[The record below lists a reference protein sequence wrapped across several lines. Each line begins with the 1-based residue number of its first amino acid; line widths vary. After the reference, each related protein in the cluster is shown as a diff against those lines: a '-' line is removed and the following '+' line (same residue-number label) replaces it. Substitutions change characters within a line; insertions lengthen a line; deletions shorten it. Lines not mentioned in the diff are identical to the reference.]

1 MTEMIEATEAEEPSF
16 NLPLAAAG
24 RACGL
29 LDQALGFAA
38 HLKPLAS
45 HRFFAS
51 GWGDLQQLQDARA
64 FMDDFVLE
72 YSHGVATPSVSF
84 GPESPLFGGLGFRC
98 RGEFPSPLAS
108 YLPEE
113 SKLCDF
119 ELLMPKDR
127 QPWACVVQFPGTA
140 DQSYLFRKVML
151 GLPLLR
157 EGVASVLITP
167 PFYGARRPKHQTLH
181 YISTVAEFS
190 HQSAGLLLE
199 AMQIL
204 DWLREKFPHACLG
217 STGISW
223 GGAMASCLGFLGKK
237 HDLAV
242 VPCLPSADPEVLI
255 SGALRGEVALD
266 RLAEESHGLDAHES
280 ESLLRGLLCAMSTRE
295 LNEMV
300 IPGPVGRKVVLQ
312 VSAFYDTFVDKGSSQ
327 VNFRLLR
334 DLDSKAQLR
343 WVAGGHASS
352 HVVARFLFTKSILTG
367 LRRLAAHQQNERTWI
382 PSRL

>member
-140 DQSYLFRKVML
+140 DQSYLFR
-151 GLPLLR
+151 
-157 EGVASVLITP
+157 
-167 PFYGARRPKHQTLH
+167 
-181 YISTVAEFS
+181 
-190 HQSAGLLLE
+190 
-199 AMQIL
+199 
-204 DWLREKFPHACLG
+204 
-217 STGISW
+217 
-223 GGAMASCLGFLGKK
+223 
-237 HDLAV
+237 
-242 VPCLPSADPEVLI
+242 
-255 SGALRGEVALD
+255 
-266 RLAEESHGLDAHES
+266 
-280 ESLLRGLLCAMSTRE
+280 
-295 LNEMV
+295 
-300 IPGPVGRKVVLQ
+300 
-312 VSAFYDTFVDKGSSQ
+312 
-327 VNFRLLR
+327 
-334 DLDSKAQLR
+334 
-343 WVAGGHASS
+343 
-352 HVVARFLFTKSILTG
+352 
-367 LRRLAAHQQNERTWI
+367 
-382 PSRL
+382 